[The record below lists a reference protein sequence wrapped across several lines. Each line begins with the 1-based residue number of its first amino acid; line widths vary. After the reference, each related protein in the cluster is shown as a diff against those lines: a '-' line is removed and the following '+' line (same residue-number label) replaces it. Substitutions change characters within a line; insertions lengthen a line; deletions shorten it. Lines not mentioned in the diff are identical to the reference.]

1 MGHVANV
8 CKGKM
13 RCARCGG
20 DHEYGKCGPDT
31 KVKCCNCDGEHSAA
45 YGGCEV
51 TKQAMETQRYKVT
64 NNASYAEAVCEMN
77 KPFD

>member
-1 MGHVANV
+1 MQGVV
-8 CKGKM
+8 GI
-13 RCARCGG
+13 